1 MSRRV
6 VHRLIIEEGQAMD
19 RFRHFLSSLST
30 QLNELNVSQRIAIA
44 LCAALIVGSLF
55 WLLQW
60 STVPEM
66 IPVVNDK
73 FSFESLDSAEAALTT
88 NGIKYRIDNGNRI
101 FVRPGDR
108 HNAIRVLHT
117 SQSLPDA
124 SLFDMATIV
133 GNNNPFQSP
142 DARAYAQNVA
152 LGNELAKII
161 ATTPAV
167 ISANVIVNQ
176 KQRRRLGLA
185 SDVPTA
191 SANVTL
197 ASGVEMTSNM
207 VDGIARLVS
216 GAVAGLKPYNVM
228 VRDSRSGKSFNVP
241 HPDDALSFDYLDKVK
256 KHEQHLLSKIE
267 AQLADIPGIRAT
279 VTVDLDTNRRRT
291 EKFLHDDP
299 QPKVEKRKS
308 SESNS
313 SSQPAESGVQAN
325 LGTAV
330 TASGGGQNSTT
341 EDSDVENFA
350 PLLSETEV
358 IDQMPLSLKRVT
370 ATVSIPRSFIV
381 GLVRAAYPD
390 KKDVKD
396 GDAEFVAISDRQVSR
411 VRQEVDRIVM
421 ADEPDDVRVSIYP
434 DMQWTAESGGW
445 QMATGEA
452 AMVGNGADS
461 VDTMTLIGTYG
472 PSAGLALMALVSM
485 FMVSRITRK
494 SETAAVDESSS
505 AVKYA
510 PGDEP
515 YLSGDEDTV
524 GQAALSESLL
534 MGREVDDESL
544 RFQELGNEVTR
555 LVESDPSGAAALIR
569 RWVEADEFSTG

>member
-1 MSRRV
+1 
-6 VHRLIIEEGQAMD
+6 MD
-19 RFRHFLSSLST
+19 RFRQFLSSVST

-66 IPVVNDK
+66 VPVVNEK
-73 FSFESLDSAEAALTT
+73 FSFESLDAAEAALTAD
-88 NGIKYRIDNGNRI
+88 GIEYRIDNGNRI

-117 SQSLPDA
+117 SQSLPHD

-133 GNNNPFQSP
+133 GDNNPFQSP
-142 DARAYAQNVA
+142 DARAFAQNVA

-161 ATTPAV
+161 ATTPSV
-167 ISANVIVNQ
+167 VNANVIVNQ
-176 KQRRRLGLA
+176 KQRRRLGLP

-197 ASGVEMTSNM
+197 ASGVEMTSSM

-228 VRDSRSGKSFNVP
+228 VRDSRSGQSFNVP
-241 HPDDALSFDYLDKVK
+241 HPDDSLSFDYLDKVK
-256 KHEQHLLSKIE
+256 KHEKHLLSKIV

-299 QPKVEKRKS
+299 QPKIEKRKS
-308 SESNS
+308 SESS
-313 SSQPAESGVQAN
+313 ASSQPAESGVQAN

-330 TASGGGQNSTT
+330 TASGSGQSSTT

-350 PLLSETEV
+350 PLLTETEIV
-358 IDQMPLSLKRVT
+358 DQMPLSLKRVT
-370 ATVSIPRSFIV
+370 AAVAIPRSYIV
-381 GLVRAAYPD
+381 GLVMAAYPD
-390 KKDVKD
+390 KENVKD
-396 GDAEFVAISDRQVSR
+396 DDAEFVAISDRQVSR

-421 ADEPDDVRVSIYP
+421 AEDPDDVRVSVYP
-434 DMQWTAESGGW
+434 DMQWTAEAGGW
-445 QMATGEA
+445 QVATGEEALA
-452 AMVGNGADS
+452 ANGASS
-461 VDTMTLIGTYG
+461 VDTMALIGTYG

-494 SETAAVDESSS
+494 SETVAEDELS
-505 AVKYA
+505 AELQFSES
-510 PGDEP
+510 DEP
-515 YLSGDEDTV
+515 YLAGGEATV

-555 LVESDPSGAAALIR
+555 LVETDPNGAAALIR
-569 RWVEADEFSTG
+569 RWVEDDEMKA